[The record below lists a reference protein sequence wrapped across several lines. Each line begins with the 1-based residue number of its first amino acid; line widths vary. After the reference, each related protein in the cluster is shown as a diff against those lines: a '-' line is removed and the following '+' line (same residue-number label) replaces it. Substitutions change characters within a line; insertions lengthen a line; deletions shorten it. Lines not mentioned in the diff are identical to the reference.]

1 MGVFFL
7 VLHAAVCCLLA
18 VALVWL
24 FTIGFLLFVASLVVG
39 LVSLVLVSYCG

>member
-18 VALVWL
+18 VTLVWL
-24 FTIGFLLFVASLVVG
+24 FTIGFCFLLLV
-39 LVSLVLVSYCG
+39 